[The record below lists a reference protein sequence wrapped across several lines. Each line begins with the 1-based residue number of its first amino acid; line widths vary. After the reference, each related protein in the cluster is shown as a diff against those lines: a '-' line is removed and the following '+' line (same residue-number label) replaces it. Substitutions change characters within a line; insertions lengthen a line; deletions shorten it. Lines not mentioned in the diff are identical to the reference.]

1 MAQSAVMKK
10 LRESMKYI
18 FIAVIVFFL
27 ITVVVDWGMGFTGR
41 KNQNQSDSS
50 LGKVNGKKN

>member
-1 MAQSAVMKK
+1 MKK